1 MANKRKANVKVAPVQ
16 PQQGITPENEEK
28 LQQMQNMQAEE
39 NRQKILMQESDNK
52 MHDADSEQNAEPEN
66 RVITDADVKKAMEIL
81 QKYKQCKTN
90 LEERIIEN
98 EEWFKMQ
105 HWPMIQKQSPKKDDI
120 RPASAWL
127 FNTVI
132 NKHADIMD
140 NFPEALIL
148 PREKS
153 DETTAKVLSAIIP
166 VILQQN
172 DYEQVYSDIGWYK
185 LKAGSSVQSICWD
198 NTKLNGLG
206 DISIKKCDIINL
218 FWQSGI
224 TDIQD
229 SANVF
234 YVTLVDNDELKKMYP
249 NLTGLGNYPELDVS
263 KYVYDDQVDTTE
275 KSAVI
280 DWYYKQHISGFDKD
294 GIPQTKTILQ
304 YCKFCNGQVLFASEN
319 DPQMREEGFYKHGMY
334 PFVIDTMYPEEG
346 MLCGFSDIDVMKDC
360 QAYID
365 KMQQAILD
373 NALSNARNRAI
384 VNDASGIN
392 IDEFNDPSCTL
403 VHANGNLGENAYRPL
418 EGKTLNGIYVTVL
431 NNKIQELKDTS
442 GNTASSQGQAS
453 SVTSASGI
461 ASLQEAAGK
470 LARDS
475 NKSAYRAFARVV
487 QMVIELIRQFY
498 TEERCFR
505 IIGED
510 GEQEFVSFDNS
521 GLVPAQQGQAFD
533 IDLGNRLPIFDTE
546 IRPAKKSAYSKESQ
560 NQMALNFYSAGF
572 FAPANADAAIACL
585 NMMEFDGKEK
595 TLAQIKTNQT
605 LYAQVLQL
613 QQMVQQ
619 LTMVVDAQNGTNL
632 GGQTPDIAA
641 AASQNGTDTKGGSMQ
656 QSRGSLSTQAASTAR
671 NATSPR

>member
-1 MANKRKANVKVAPVQ
+1 MANSKRTKTKVAPVQ
-16 PQQGITPENEEK
+16 QQGITPQNMTMI
-28 LQQMQNMQAEE
+28 QQMQDMQEAE
-39 NRQKILMQESDNK
+39 NQQKILTQEADNK
-52 MHDADSEQNAEPEN
+52 QHDPDSEQTPDPQMI
-66 RVITDADVKKAMEIL
+66 VITDKDVKKAMGIL
-81 QKYKQCKTN
+81 QKYKECKAN
-90 LEERIIEN
+90 LERRIVEN

-105 HWPMIQKQSPKKDDI
+105 HWPMIQKKEQKKDDI

-127 FNTVI
+127 FNSII

-148 PREKS
+148 PRERS
-153 DETTAKVLSAIIP
+153 DEATAKTLSSVIP

-185 LKAGSSVQSICWD
+185 LKAGSSAQSICWD

-234 YVTLVDNDELKKMYP
+234 YVTLVDNDELKKNYP
-249 NLTGLGNYPELDVS
+249 NLKSLGNYPELDVN
-263 KYVYDDQVDTTE
+263 KYIYDDQVDTTE
-275 KSAVI
+275 KSAVV
-280 DWYYKQHISGFDKD
+280 DWYYKQHVSGYDKD

-319 DPQMREEGFYKHGMY
+319 DPQMREEGFYRHGMY

-373 NALSNARNRAI
+373 NALSNSRNRAI
-384 VNDASGIN
+384 FNDAAGIN
-392 IDEFNDPSCTL
+392 EKEFSDPSCTL

-418 EGKTLNGIYVTVL
+418 EGKPLNGIYVTVL

-470 LARDS
+470 LARDY
-475 NKSAYRAFARVV
+475 NKSAYRAFAHVV

-505 IIGED
+505 ITGDD
-510 GEQEFVSFDNS
+510 GEQDFVDFDNS
-521 GLVPAQQGQAFD
+521 GLLQREQGQAFE

-560 NQMALNFYSAGF
+560 NQMALNFYAAGF

-595 TLAQIKTNQT
+595 TLAQIKQNQT
-605 LYAQVLQL
+605 LFAQVMQL

-619 LTMVVDAQNGTNL
+619 LTAVVDAQNGTNL
-632 GGQTPDIAA
+632 SGQTPDVASTAA
-641 AASQNGTDTKGGSMQ
+641 MSGTDTKGGTTT
-656 QSRGSLSTQAASTAR
+656 QSRGSLTTQAASAAR

>member
-1 MANKRKANVKVAPVQ
+1 MANSKRTKTKVAPVQ
-16 PQQGITPENEEK
+16 QQGITPQNMTMI
-28 LQQMQNMQAEE
+28 QQMQDMQEAE
-39 NRQKILMQESDNK
+39 NQQKILTQEADNK
-52 MHDADSEQNAEPEN
+52 QHDPDSEQTPDPQMI
-66 RVITDADVKKAMEIL
+66 VITDKDVKKAMGIL
-81 QKYKQCKTN
+81 QKYKECKAN
-90 LEERIIEN
+90 LERRIVEN

-105 HWPMIQKQSPKKDDI
+105 HWLMIQKKEQKKDDI

-127 FNTVI
+127 FNSII

-148 PREKS
+148 PRERS
-153 DETTAKVLSAIIP
+153 DEATAKTLSSVIP

-185 LKAGSSVQSICWD
+185 LKAGSSAQSICWD

-234 YVTLVDNDELKKMYP
+234 YVTLVDNDELKKNYP
-249 NLTGLGNYPELDVS
+249 NLKSLGNYPELDVN
-263 KYVYDDQVDTTE
+263 KYIYDDQVDTTE
-275 KSAVI
+275 KSAVV
-280 DWYYKQHISGFDKD
+280 DWYYKQHVSGYDKD

-319 DPQMREEGFYKHGMY
+319 DPQMREEGFYRHGMY

-373 NALSNARNRAI
+373 NALSNSRNRAI
-384 VNDASGIN
+384 FNDAAGIN
-392 IDEFNDPSCTL
+392 EKEFSDPSCTL

-418 EGKTLNGIYVTVL
+418 EGKPLHGIYVTVL

-475 NKSAYRAFARVV
+475 NKSAYRAFAHVV

-505 IIGED
+505 ITGDD
-510 GEQEFVSFDNS
+510 GEQDFVDFDNS
-521 GLVPAQQGQAFD
+521 GLLPREQGQAFE

-560 NQMALNFYSAGF
+560 NQMALNFYAAGF

-595 TLAQIKTNQT
+595 TLAQIKQNQT
-605 LYAQVLQL
+605 LFAQVMQL

-619 LTMVVDAQNGTNL
+619 LTAVVDAQNGTNL
-632 GGQTPDIAA
+632 SGQTPDVASTAA
-641 AASQNGTDTKGGSMQ
+641 MSGTDTKGGTTT
-656 QSRGSLSTQAASTAR
+656 QSRGSLTTQAASAAR

>member
-1 MANKRKANVKVAPVQ
+1 MANSKRTKTKVAPVQ
-16 PQQGITPENEEK
+16 QQGITPQNMEMI
-28 LQQMQNMQAEE
+28 QQMQDMQAAE
-39 NRQKILMQESDNK
+39 NQQKILTQEADNK
-52 MHDADSEQNAEPEN
+52 QHDPDSEQTPDPQMI
-66 RVITDADVKKAMEIL
+66 VITDKDVKRAMGIL
-81 QKYKQCKTN
+81 QKYKECKAN
-90 LEERIIEN
+90 LEKRIIEN

-105 HWPMIQKQSPKKDDI
+105 HWPMIQKEQKKDDI

-127 FNTVI
+127 FNSII

-148 PREKS
+148 PRERS
-153 DETTAKVLSAIIP
+153 DEETAKTLSSVIP

-185 LKAGSSVQSICWD
+185 LKTGSSAQSICWD

-234 YVTLVDNDELKKMYP
+234 YVTLVDNDELKKNYP
-249 NLTGLGNYPELDVS
+249 NLKSLGNYPELDVN
-263 KYVYDDQVDTTE
+263 KYIYDDQVDTTE
-275 KSAVI
+275 KSAVV
-280 DWYYKQHISGFDKD
+280 DWYYKQHVSGYDKD

-373 NALSNARNRAI
+373 NALSNSRNRAI
-384 VNDASGIN
+384 FNDQAGIN
-392 IDEFNDPSCTL
+392 EKEFSDPSCTL

-418 EGKTLNGIYVTVL
+418 EGKPLNGIYVTVL

-505 IIGED
+505 ITGDD
-510 GEQEFVSFDNS
+510 GEQDFVSFDNS
-521 GLVPAQQGQAFD
+521 GLLPREQGKAFE

-560 NQMALNFYSAGF
+560 NQMALNFYAAGF

-595 TLAQIKTNQT
+595 TLAQIKQNQT
-605 LYAQVLQL
+605 LFAQVMQL

-619 LTMVVDAQNGTNL
+619 LTAVVDAQNGTNL
-632 GGQTPDIAA
+632 SGQTPDVASTAA
-641 AASQNGTDTKGGSMQ
+641 MSGTDTKGGTTT
-656 QSRGSLSTQAASTAR
+656 QSRGSLTTQAASAAR

>member
-1 MANKRKANVKVAPVQ
+1 MANSKRTKTKVAPVQ
-16 PQQGITPENEEK
+16 QQGITPQNMAM
-28 LQQMQNMQAEE
+28 LQQMQDMQAAE
-39 NRQKILMQESDNK
+39 NQQKILTQEADNK
-52 MHDADSEQNAEPEN
+52 QHDPDSEQTPDPQMI
-66 RVITDADVKKAMEIL
+66 VITDKDVKKAMGIL
-81 QKYKQCKTN
+81 QKYKECKAN
-90 LEERIIEN
+90 LERRIVEN

-105 HWPMIQKQSPKKDDI
+105 HWPMMQKEQKKDDI

-127 FNTVI
+127 FNSII

-148 PREKS
+148 PRERS
-153 DETTAKVLSAIIP
+153 DEATAKTLSSVIP

-172 DYEQVYSDIGWYK
+172 EYEQVYSDIGWYK
-185 LKAGSSVQSICWD
+185 LKTGSSAQSICWD

-234 YVTLVDNDELKKMYP
+234 YVTLVDNDELKKNYP
-249 NLTGLGNYPELDVS
+249 NLKSLGNYPELDVN
-263 KYVYDDQVDTTE
+263 KYIYDDQVDTIE
-275 KSAVI
+275 KSAVV
-280 DWYYKQHISGFDKD
+280 DWYYKQHVSGYDKD

-373 NALSNARNRAI
+373 NALSNSRNRAI
-384 VNDASGIN
+384 FNDQAGIN
-392 IDEFNDPSCTL
+392 EKEFSDPSCTL

-418 EGKTLNGIYVTVL
+418 EGKPLNGIYVTVL

-505 IIGED
+505 ITGDD
-510 GEQEFVSFDNS
+510 GEQDFVSFDNS
-521 GLVPAQQGQAFD
+521 GLLPREQGQAFE

-560 NQMALNFYSAGF
+560 NQMALNFYAAGF

-595 TLAQIKTNQT
+595 TLAQIKQNQT
-605 LYAQVLQL
+605 LFAQVMQL

-619 LTMVVDAQNGTNL
+619 LTAVVDAQNGTNL
-632 GGQTPDIAA
+632 SGQTPD
-641 AASQNGTDTKGGSMQ
+641 AASTAAMSGTDTKGGTTT
-656 QSRGSLSTQAASTAR
+656 QSRGSLTTQAASAAR

>member
-1 MANKRKANVKVAPVQ
+1 MANSKRTKTKVAPVQ
-16 PQQGITPENEEK
+16 QQGITPQNMTMI
-28 LQQMQNMQAEE
+28 QQMQDMQEAE
-39 NRQKILMQESDNK
+39 NQQKILTQEADNK
-52 MHDADSEQNAEPEN
+52 QHDPDSEQTPDPQMI
-66 RVITDADVKKAMEIL
+66 VITDKDVKKAMGIL
-81 QKYKQCKTN
+81 QKYKECKAN
-90 LEERIIEN
+90 LERRIVEN

-105 HWPMIQKQSPKKDDI
+105 HWPMIQKKEQKKDDI

-127 FNTVI
+127 FNSII

-148 PREKS
+148 PRERS
-153 DETTAKVLSAIIP
+153 DEATAKTLSSVIP

-185 LKAGSSVQSICWD
+185 LKAGSSAQSICWD

-234 YVTLVDNDELKKMYP
+234 YVTLVDNDELKKNYP
-249 NLTGLGNYPELDVS
+249 NLKSLGNYPELDVN
-263 KYVYDDQVDTTE
+263 KYIYDDQVDTTE
-275 KSAVI
+275 KSAVV
-280 DWYYKQHISGFDKD
+280 DWYYKQHVSGYDKD

-319 DPQMREEGFYKHGMY
+319 DPQMREEGFYRHGMY

-373 NALSNARNRAI
+373 NALSNSRNRAI
-384 VNDASGIN
+384 FNDAAGIN
-392 IDEFNDPSCTL
+392 EKEFSDPSCTL

-418 EGKTLNGIYVTVL
+418 EGKPLHGIYVTVL

-505 IIGED
+505 ITGDD
-510 GEQEFVSFDNS
+510 GEQDFVSFDNS
-521 GLVPAQQGQAFD
+521 GLLPREQGQAFE

-560 NQMALNFYSAGF
+560 NQMALNFYAAGF

-595 TLAQIKTNQT
+595 TLAQIKQNQT
-605 LYAQVLQL
+605 LFAQVMQL

-619 LTMVVDAQNGTNL
+619 LTAVVDAQNGTNL
-632 GGQTPDIAA
+632 SGQTPDVASTAA
-641 AASQNGTDTKGGSMQ
+641 MSGTDTKGGTTT
-656 QSRGSLSTQAASTAR
+656 QSRGSLTTQAASAAR

>member
-1 MANKRKANVKVAPVQ
+1 MANSKRTKVVPVQ
-16 PQQGITPENEEK
+16 QQGITPQNMTMI
-28 LQQMQNMQAEE
+28 QQMQDMQEAE
-39 NRQKILMQESDNK
+39 NQQKILTQEADNK
-52 MHDADSEQNAEPEN
+52 QHDPDSEQTPDPQMI
-66 RVITDADVKKAMEIL
+66 VITDKDVKKAMGIL
-81 QKYKQCKTN
+81 QKYKECKAN
-90 LEERIIEN
+90 LERRIVEN

-105 HWPMIQKQSPKKDDI
+105 HWPMIQKKEQKKDDI

-127 FNTVI
+127 FNSII

-148 PREKS
+148 PRERS
-153 DETTAKVLSAIIP
+153 DEATAKTLSSVIP

-185 LKAGSSVQSICWD
+185 LKAGSSAQSICWD

-234 YVTLVDNDELKKMYP
+234 YVTLVDNDELKKNYP
-249 NLTGLGNYPELDVS
+249 NLKSLGNYPELDVN
-263 KYVYDDQVDTTE
+263 KYIYDDQVDTTE
-275 KSAVI
+275 KSAVV
-280 DWYYKQHISGFDKD
+280 DWYYKQHVSGYDKD

-319 DPQMREEGFYKHGMY
+319 DPQMREEGFYRHGMY

-373 NALSNARNRAI
+373 NALSNSRNRAI
-384 VNDASGIN
+384 FNDAAGIN
-392 IDEFNDPSCTL
+392 EKEFSDPSCTL

-418 EGKTLNGIYVTVL
+418 EGKPLNGIYVTVM

-475 NKSAYRAFARVV
+475 NKSAYRAFAHVV

-505 IIGED
+505 ITGDD
-510 GEQEFVSFDNS
+510 GEQDFVSFDNS
-521 GLVPAQQGQAFD
+521 GLLPREQGQAFE

-560 NQMALNFYSAGF
+560 NQMALNFYAAGF

-595 TLAQIKTNQT
+595 TLAQIKQNQT
-605 LYAQVLQL
+605 LFAQVMQL

-619 LTMVVDAQNGTNL
+619 LTAVVDAQNGTNL
-632 GGQTPDIAA
+632 SGQTPDVASTAA
-641 AASQNGTDTKGGSMQ
+641 MSGTDTKGGTTT
-656 QSRGSLSTQAASTAR
+656 QSRGSLTTQAASAAR

>member
-1 MANKRKANVKVAPVQ
+1 MANSKRTKTKVAPVQ
-16 PQQGITPENEEK
+16 QQGITPQNMTMI
-28 LQQMQNMQAEE
+28 QQMQDMQAAE
-39 NRQKILMQESDNK
+39 NQQKILTQEADNK
-52 MHDADSEQNAEPEN
+52 QHDPDSEQTPDPQMI
-66 RVITDADVKKAMEIL
+66 VITDKDVKKAMGIL
-81 QKYKQCKTN
+81 QKYKECKAN
-90 LEERIIEN
+90 LERRIVEN

-105 HWPMIQKQSPKKDDI
+105 HWPMIQKKEQKKDDI

-127 FNTVI
+127 FNSII

-148 PREKS
+148 PRERS
-153 DETTAKVLSAIIP
+153 DEATAKTLSSVIP

-172 DYEQVYSDIGWYK
+172 NYEQVYSDIGWYK
-185 LKAGSSVQSICWD
+185 LKAGSSAQSICWD

-234 YVTLVDNDELKKMYP
+234 YVTLVDNDELKKNYP
-249 NLTGLGNYPELDVS
+249 NLKSLGNYPELDVN
-263 KYVYDDQVDTTE
+263 KYIYDDQVDTTE
-275 KSAVI
+275 KSAVV
-280 DWYYKQHISGFDKD
+280 DWYYKQHVSGYDKD

-384 VNDASGIN
+384 FNDQAVIN
-392 IDEFNDPSCTL
+392 EKEFSDPSCTI
-403 VHANGNLGENAYRPL
+403 VHANGNLGENAYRQL
-418 EGKTLNGIYVTVL
+418 EGKPLNGIYVTVL

-505 IIGED
+505 ITGDD
-510 GEQEFVSFDNS
+510 GEQDFVSFDNS
-521 GLVPAQQGQAFD
+521 GLLPREQGQAFE

-560 NQMALNFYSAGF
+560 NQMALNFYAAGF

-595 TLAQIKTNQT
+595 TLAQIKQNQT
-605 LYAQVLQL
+605 LFAQVMQL

-619 LTMVVDAQNGTNL
+619 LTAVVDAQNGTNL
-632 GGQTPDIAA
+632 SGQTPDVASKAA
-641 AASQNGTDTKGGSMQ
+641 MSGNDTKGGTTT
-656 QSRGSLSTQAASTAR
+656 QSRGSLTTQAASAAR

>member
-1 MANKRKANVKVAPVQ
+1 MANSKRTKTKVAPVQ
-16 PQQGITPENEEK
+16 QQGITPQNMEMI
-28 LQQMQNMQAEE
+28 QQMQDMQAAE
-39 NRQKILMQESDNK
+39 NQQKILTQEADNK
-52 MHDADSEQNAEPEN
+52 QHDPDSEQTPDPQMI
-66 RVITDADVKKAMEIL
+66 VITDKDVKRAMGIL
-81 QKYKQCKTN
+81 QKYKECKAN
-90 LEERIIEN
+90 LEKRIIEN

-105 HWPMIQKQSPKKDDI
+105 HWPMIQKEQKKDDI

-127 FNTVI
+127 FNSII

-148 PREKS
+148 PRERS
-153 DETTAKVLSAIIP
+153 DEETAKTLSSVIP

-185 LKAGSSVQSICWD
+185 LKTGSSAQSICWD

-234 YVTLVDNDELKKMYP
+234 YVTLVDNDELKKNYP
-249 NLTGLGNYPELDVS
+249 NLMSLGNYPELDVN
-263 KYVYDDQVDTTE
+263 KYIYDDQVDTKE
-275 KSAVI
+275 KSAVV
-280 DWYYKQHISGFDKD
+280 DWYYKQHVSGYDKD
-294 GIPQTKTILQ
+294 GIPQTKTLLQ

-373 NALSNARNRAI
+373 NALSNSRNRAI
-384 VNDASGIN
+384 FNDQAGIN
-392 IDEFNDPSCTL
+392 EKEFSDPSCTL

-418 EGKTLNGIYVTVL
+418 EGKPLNGIYVTVL
-431 NNKIQELKDTS
+431 NNKIQELKETS
-442 GNTASSQGQAS
+442 GNTASSQGQVT

-505 IIGED
+505 ITGDD
-510 GEQEFVSFDNS
+510 GEQDFVSFDNS
-521 GLVPAQQGQAFD
+521 GLLPREQGQAFE

-560 NQMALNFYSAGF
+560 NQMALNFYAAGF

-595 TLAQIKTNQT
+595 TLAQIKQNQT
-605 LYAQVLQL
+605 LFAQVMQL

-619 LTMVVDAQNGTNL
+619 LTAVVDAQNGTNL
-632 GGQTPDIAA
+632 SGQTPDVASTAA
-641 AASQNGTDTKGGSMQ
+641 MSGTDTKGGTTT
-656 QSRGSLSTQAASTAR
+656 QSRGSLTTQAASAAR

>member
-1 MANKRKANVKVAPVQ
+1 MANSKRTKTKVAPVQ
-16 PQQGITPENEEK
+16 QQGITPQNMAM
-28 LQQMQNMQAEE
+28 LQQMQDMQAAE
-39 NRQKILMQESDNK
+39 NQQKILTQEADNK
-52 MHDADSEQNAEPEN
+52 QHDPDSEQTPDPQMI
-66 RVITDADVKKAMEIL
+66 VITDKDVKKAMGIL
-81 QKYKQCKTN
+81 QKYKECKAN
-90 LEERIIEN
+90 LERRIVEN

-105 HWPMIQKQSPKKDDI
+105 HWPMMQKEQKKDDI

-127 FNTVI
+127 FNSII

-148 PREKS
+148 PRERS
-153 DETTAKVLSAIIP
+153 DEATAKTLSSVIP

-172 DYEQVYSDIGWYK
+172 EYEQVYSDIGWYK
-185 LKAGSSVQSICWD
+185 LKTGSSAQSICWD

-234 YVTLVDNDELKKMYP
+234 YVTLVDNDELKKNYP
-249 NLTGLGNYPELDVS
+249 NLKSLGNYPELDVN
-263 KYVYDDQVDTTE
+263 KYIYDDQVDTIE
-275 KSAVI
+275 KSAVV
-280 DWYYKQHISGFDKD
+280 DWYYKQHVSGYDKE

-373 NALSNARNRAI
+373 NALSNSRNRAI
-384 VNDASGIN
+384 FNDQAGIN
-392 IDEFNDPSCTL
+392 EKEFSDPSCTL

-418 EGKTLNGIYVTVL
+418 EGKPLNGIYVTVL

-505 IIGED
+505 ITGDD
-510 GEQEFVSFDNS
+510 GEQDFVSFDNS
-521 GLVPAQQGQAFD
+521 GLLPREQGQAFE

-560 NQMALNFYSAGF
+560 NQMALNFYAAGF

-595 TLAQIKTNQT
+595 TLAQIKQNQT
-605 LYAQVLQL
+605 LFAQVMQL

-619 LTMVVDAQNGTNL
+619 LTAVVDAQNGTNL
-632 GGQTPDIAA
+632 SGQTPDVASTAA
-641 AASQNGTDTKGGSMQ
+641 MSGTDTKGGTTT
-656 QSRGSLSTQAASTAR
+656 QSRGSLTTQAASAAR

>member
-1 MANKRKANVKVAPVQ
+1 MANSKRTKTKVAPVQ
-16 PQQGITPENEEK
+16 QQGITPQNMTMI
-28 LQQMQNMQAEE
+28 QQMQDMQEAE
-39 NRQKILMQESDNK
+39 NQQKILTQEADNK
-52 MHDADSEQNAEPEN
+52 QHDPDSEQTPDPQMI
-66 RVITDADVKKAMEIL
+66 VITDKDVKKAMGIL
-81 QKYKQCKTN
+81 QKYKECKAN
-90 LEERIIEN
+90 LERRIVEN

-105 HWPMIQKQSPKKDDI
+105 HWPMIQKKEQKKDDI

-127 FNTVI
+127 FNSII

-148 PREKS
+148 PRERS
-153 DETTAKVLSAIIP
+153 DEATAKTLSSVIP

-185 LKAGSSVQSICWD
+185 LKAGSSAQSICWD

-234 YVTLVDNDELKKMYP
+234 YVTLVDNDELKKNYP
-249 NLTGLGNYPELDVS
+249 NLKSLGNYPELDVN
-263 KYVYDDQVDTTE
+263 KYIYDDQVDTTK
-275 KSAVI
+275 KSAVV
-280 DWYYKQHISGFDKD
+280 DWYYKQHVSGYDKD

-319 DPQMREEGFYKHGMY
+319 DPQMREEGFYRHGMY

-373 NALSNARNRAI
+373 NALSNSRNRAI
-384 VNDASGIN
+384 FNDAAGIN
-392 IDEFNDPSCTL
+392 EKEFSDPSCTL

-418 EGKTLNGIYVTVL
+418 EGKPLHGIYVTVL

-475 NKSAYRAFARVV
+475 NKSAYRAFAHVV

-505 IIGED
+505 ITGDD
-510 GEQEFVSFDNS
+510 GEQDFVDFDNS
-521 GLVPAQQGQAFD
+521 GLLPREQGQAFE

-560 NQMALNFYSAGF
+560 NQMALNFYAAGF

-595 TLAQIKTNQT
+595 TLAQIKQNQT
-605 LYAQVLQL
+605 LFAQVMQL

-619 LTMVVDAQNGTNL
+619 LTAVVDAQNGTNL
-632 GGQTPDIAA
+632 SGQTPDVASTAA
-641 AASQNGTDTKGGSMQ
+641 MSGTDTKGGTTT
-656 QSRGSLSTQAASTAR
+656 QSRGSLTTQAASAAR

>member
-1 MANKRKANVKVAPVQ
+1 MANSKRTKTKVAPVQ
-16 PQQGITPENEEK
+16 QQGITPQNMAM
-28 LQQMQNMQAEE
+28 LQQMQDMQAAE
-39 NRQKILMQESDNK
+39 NQQKILTQEADNK
-52 MHDADSEQNAEPEN
+52 QHDPDSEQTPDPQMI
-66 RVITDADVKKAMEIL
+66 VITDKDVKKAMGIL
-81 QKYKQCKTN
+81 QKYKECKAN
-90 LEERIIEN
+90 LERRIVEN

-105 HWPMIQKQSPKKDDI
+105 HWPMMQKEQKKDDI

-127 FNTVI
+127 FNSII

-148 PREKS
+148 PRERS
-153 DETTAKVLSAIIP
+153 DEATAKTLSSVIP

-172 DYEQVYSDIGWYK
+172 EYEQVYSDIGWYK
-185 LKAGSSVQSICWD
+185 LKTGSSAQSICWD

-234 YVTLVDNDELKKMYP
+234 YVTLVDNDELKKNYP
-249 NLTGLGNYPELDVS
+249 NLKSLGNYPELDVN
-263 KYVYDDQVDTTE
+263 KYIYDDQVDTIE
-275 KSAVI
+275 KSAVV
-280 DWYYKQHISGFDKD
+280 DWYYKQHVSGYDKD

-373 NALSNARNRAI
+373 NALSNSRNRAI
-384 VNDASGIN
+384 FNDQAGIN
-392 IDEFNDPSCTL
+392 EKEFSDPSCTL

-418 EGKTLNGIYVTVL
+418 EGKPLNGIYVTVL

-505 IIGED
+505 ITGDD
-510 GEQEFVSFDNS
+510 GEQDFVSFDNS
-521 GLVPAQQGQAFD
+521 GLLPREQGQAFE

-560 NQMALNFYSAGF
+560 NQMALNFYAAGF

-595 TLAQIKTNQT
+595 TLAQIKQNQT
-605 LYAQVLQL
+605 LFAQVMQL

-619 LTMVVDAQNGTNL
+619 LTAVVDAQNGTNL
-632 GGQTPDIAA
+632 SGQTPDVASTAA
-641 AASQNGTDTKGGSMQ
+641 MSGTDTKGGTTT
-656 QSRGSLSTQAASTAR
+656 QSRGSLTTQAASAAR

>member
-1 MANKRKANVKVAPVQ
+1 MANSKRTKTKVAPVQ
-16 PQQGITPENEEK
+16 QQGITPQNMTMI
-28 LQQMQNMQAEE
+28 QQMQDMQEAE
-39 NRQKILMQESDNK
+39 NQQKILTQEADNK
-52 MHDADSEQNAEPEN
+52 QHDPDSEQTPDPQMI
-66 RVITDADVKKAMEIL
+66 VITDKDVKKAMGIL
-81 QKYKQCKTN
+81 QKYKECKAN
-90 LEERIIEN
+90 LERRIVEN

-105 HWPMIQKQSPKKDDI
+105 HWPMIQKKEQKKDDI

-127 FNTVI
+127 FNSII

-148 PREKS
+148 PRERS
-153 DETTAKVLSAIIP
+153 DEATAKTLSSVIP

-185 LKAGSSVQSICWD
+185 LKAGSSAQSICWD

-234 YVTLVDNDELKKMYP
+234 YVTLVDNDELKKNYP
-249 NLTGLGNYPELDVS
+249 NLKSLGNYQELDVN
-263 KYVYDDQVDTTE
+263 KYIYDDQVDTTE
-275 KSAVI
+275 KSAVV
-280 DWYYKQHISGFDKD
+280 DWYYKQHVSGYDKD

-319 DPQMREEGFYKHGMY
+319 DPQMREEGFYRHGMY

-373 NALSNARNRAI
+373 NALSNSRNRAI
-384 VNDASGIN
+384 FNDAAGIN
-392 IDEFNDPSCTL
+392 EKEFSDPSCTL

-418 EGKTLNGIYVTVL
+418 EGKPLHGIYVTVL

-475 NKSAYRAFARVV
+475 NKSAYRAFAHVV

-505 IIGED
+505 ITGDD
-510 GEQEFVSFDNS
+510 GEQDFVDFDNS
-521 GLVPAQQGQAFD
+521 GLLPREQGQAFE

-560 NQMALNFYSAGF
+560 NQMALNFYAAGF

-595 TLAQIKTNQT
+595 TLAQIKQNQT
-605 LYAQVLQL
+605 LFAQVMQL

-619 LTMVVDAQNGTNL
+619 LTAVVDAQNGTNL
-632 GGQTPDIAA
+632 SGQTPDVASTAA
-641 AASQNGTDTKGGSMQ
+641 MSGTDTKGGTTT
-656 QSRGSLSTQAASTAR
+656 QSRGSLTTQAASAAR

>member
-1 MANKRKANVKVAPVQ
+1 
-16 PQQGITPENEEK
+16 
-28 LQQMQNMQAEE
+28 
-39 NRQKILMQESDNK
+39 
-52 MHDADSEQNAEPEN
+52 
-66 RVITDADVKKAMEIL
+66 
-81 QKYKQCKTN
+81 
-90 LEERIIEN
+90 
-98 EEWFKMQ
+98 
-105 HWPMIQKQSPKKDDI
+105 
-120 RPASAWL
+120 
-127 FNTVI
+127 
-132 NKHADIMD
+132 
-140 NFPEALIL
+140 
-148 PREKS
+148 
-153 DETTAKVLSAIIP
+153 
-166 VILQQN
+166 
-172 DYEQVYSDIGWYK
+172 
-185 LKAGSSVQSICWD
+185 
-198 NTKLNGLG
+198 
-206 DISIKKCDIINL
+206 
-218 FWQSGI
+218 
-224 TDIQD
+224 
-229 SANVF
+229 
-234 YVTLVDNDELKKMYP
+234 
-249 NLTGLGNYPELDVS
+249 
-263 KYVYDDQVDTTE
+263 
-275 KSAVI
+275 
-280 DWYYKQHISGFDKD
+280 
-294 GIPQTKTILQ
+294 
-304 YCKFCNGQVLFASEN
+304 
-319 DPQMREEGFYKHGMY
+319 MREEGFYKHGMY

-384 VNDASGIN
+384 FNDQTGIN
-392 IDEFNDPSCTL
+392 EKEFSDPSCTL

-418 EGKTLNGIYVTVL
+418 EGKPLNGIYVTVL

-505 IIGED
+505 ITGDD
-510 GEQEFVSFDNS
+510 GEQDFVSFDNS
-521 GLVPAQQGQAFD
+521 GLLPREQGQAFE

-560 NQMALNFYSAGF
+560 NQMALNFYAAGF

-595 TLAQIKTNQT
+595 TLAQIKQNQT
-605 LYAQVLQL
+605 LFAQVMQL

-619 LTMVVDAQNGTNL
+619 LTAVVDAQNGTNL
-632 GGQTPDIAA
+632 SGQTPDVAGTAA
-641 AASQNGTDTKGGSMQ
+641 MSGSDTKGGTTT
-656 QSRGSLSTQAASTAR
+656 QSRGSLTTQAASAAR

>member
-1 MANKRKANVKVAPVQ
+1 MANSKRTKTKVAPVQ
-16 PQQGITPENEEK
+16 QQGITPQNMAM
-28 LQQMQNMQAEE
+28 LQQMQDMQAAE
-39 NRQKILMQESDNK
+39 NQQKILTQEADNK
-52 MHDADSEQNAEPEN
+52 QHDPDSEQTPDPQMI
-66 RVITDADVKKAMEIL
+66 VITDKDVKKAMGIL
-81 QKYKQCKTN
+81 QKYKECKAN
-90 LEERIIEN
+90 LERRIVEN

-105 HWPMIQKQSPKKDDI
+105 HWPMMQKEQKKDDI

-127 FNTVI
+127 FNSII

-148 PREKS
+148 PRERS
-153 DETTAKVLSAIIP
+153 DEETAKTLSSVIP

-172 DYEQVYSDIGWYK
+172 NYEQVYSDIGWYK
-185 LKAGSSVQSICWD
+185 LKTGSSAQSICWD

-234 YVTLVDNDELKKMYP
+234 YVTLVDNDELKKNYP
-249 NLTGLGNYPELDVS
+249 NLMSLGNYPELDVN
-263 KYVYDDQVDTTE
+263 KYIYDDQVDTEE
-275 KSAVI
+275 KSAVV
-280 DWYYKQHISGFDKD
+280 DWYYKQHVSGYDKD

-384 VNDASGIN
+384 FNDQTGIN
-392 IDEFNDPSCTL
+392 EKEFSDPSCTL

-418 EGKTLNGIYVTVL
+418 EGKPLNGIYVTVL

-505 IIGED
+505 ITGDD
-510 GEQEFVSFDNS
+510 GEQDFVSFDNS
-521 GLVPAQQGQAFD
+521 GLLPREQGQAFE

-560 NQMALNFYSAGF
+560 NQMALNFYAAGF

-595 TLAQIKTNQT
+595 TLAQIKQNQT
-605 LYAQVLQL
+605 LFAQVMQL

-619 LTMVVDAQNGTNL
+619 LTAVVDAQNGTNL
-632 GGQTPDIAA
+632 SGQTPDVASTAA
-641 AASQNGTDTKGGSMQ
+641 MSGTDTKGGTT
-656 QSRGSLSTQAASTAR
+656 QSRGSLTTQAASAAR

>member
-1 MANKRKANVKVAPVQ
+1 MANSKRTKTKVAPVQ
-16 PQQGITPENEEK
+16 QQGITPQNMAMI
-28 LQQMQNMQAEE
+28 QQMQDMQAAE
-39 NRQKILMQESDNK
+39 NQQKILTQEADNK
-52 MHDADSEQNAEPEN
+52 QHDPDSEQTPDPQMI
-66 RVITDADVKKAMEIL
+66 VITDKDVKRAMGIL
-81 QKYKQCKTN
+81 QKYKECKAN
-90 LEERIIEN
+90 LEKRIIEN

-105 HWPMIQKQSPKKDDI
+105 HWPMIQKEQKKDDI

-127 FNTVI
+127 FNSII

-148 PREKS
+148 PREQS
-153 DETTAKVLSAIIP
+153 DEATAKTLSSVIP

-185 LKAGSSVQSICWD
+185 LKTGSSAQSICWD

-234 YVTLVDNDELKKMYP
+234 YVTLVDNDELKKNYP
-249 NLTGLGNYPELDVS
+249 NLKSLGNYPELDVN
-263 KYVYDDQVDTTE
+263 KYIYDDQVDTTE
-275 KSAVI
+275 KSAVV
-280 DWYYKQHISGFDKD
+280 DWYYKQHVSGYDKD

-384 VNDASGIN
+384 FNDQTGIN
-392 IDEFNDPSCTL
+392 EKEFSDPSCTL

-418 EGKTLNGIYVTVL
+418 ECKPLNGIYVTVL
-431 NNKIQELKDTS
+431 NTKIQELKDTS

-505 IIGED
+505 ITGDD
-510 GEQEFVSFDNS
+510 GEQDFVSFDNS
-521 GLVPAQQGQAFD
+521 GLLPREQGQAFE

-560 NQMALNFYSAGF
+560 NQMALNFYAAGF

-595 TLAQIKTNQT
+595 TLAQIKQNQT
-605 LYAQVLQL
+605 LFAQVMQL

-619 LTMVVDAQNGTNL
+619 LTAVVDAQNGTNL
-632 GGQTPDIAA
+632 SGQTPDVAGTAA
-641 AASQNGTDTKGGSMQ
+641 MSGSDTKGGTTT
-656 QSRGSLSTQAASTAR
+656 QSRGSLTTQAASAAR

>member
-1 MANKRKANVKVAPVQ
+1 MANSKRTKTKVAPVQ
-16 PQQGITPENEEK
+16 QQGITPQNMTMI
-28 LQQMQNMQAEE
+28 QQMQDMQEAE
-39 NRQKILMQESDNK
+39 NQQKILTQEADNK
-52 MHDADSEQNAEPEN
+52 QHDPDSEQTPDPQMI
-66 RVITDADVKKAMEIL
+66 VITDKDVKKAMGIL
-81 QKYKQCKTN
+81 QKYKECKAN
-90 LEERIIEN
+90 LERRIVEN

-105 HWPMIQKQSPKKDDI
+105 HWPMIQKKEQKKDDI

-127 FNTVI
+127 FNSII

-148 PREKS
+148 PRERS
-153 DETTAKVLSAIIP
+153 DEATAKTLSSVIP

-185 LKAGSSVQSICWD
+185 LKAGSSAQSICWD

-234 YVTLVDNDELKKMYP
+234 YVTLVDNDELKKNYP
-249 NLTGLGNYPELDVS
+249 NLKSLGNYPELDVN
-263 KYVYDDQVDTTE
+263 KYIYDDQVDTTE
-275 KSAVI
+275 KSAVV
-280 DWYYKQHISGFDKD
+280 DWYYKQHVSGYDKD

-319 DPQMREEGFYKHGMY
+319 DPQMREEGFYRHGMY

-373 NALSNARNRAI
+373 NALSNSRNRAI
-384 VNDASGIN
+384 FNDAAGIN
-392 IDEFNDPSCTL
+392 EKEFSDPSCTL

-418 EGKTLNGIYVTVL
+418 EGKPLHGIYVTVL

-475 NKSAYRAFARVV
+475 NKSAYRAFAHVV

-505 IIGED
+505 ITGDD
-510 GEQEFVSFDNS
+510 GEQDFVDFDNS
-521 GLVPAQQGQAFD
+521 GSFTKRTG
-533 IDLGNRLPIFDTE
+533 
-546 IRPAKKSAYSKESQ
+546 
-560 NQMALNFYSAGF
+560 AG
-572 FAPANADAAIACL
+572 
-585 NMMEFDGKEK
+585 
-595 TLAQIKTNQT
+595 
-605 LYAQVLQL
+605 V
-613 QQMVQQ
+613 
-619 LTMVVDAQNGTNL
+619 
-632 GGQTPDIAA
+632 
-641 AASQNGTDTKGGSMQ
+641 
-656 QSRGSLSTQAASTAR
+656 
-671 NATSPR
+671 

>member
-1 MANKRKANVKVAPVQ
+1 MANSKRTKTKVAPVQ
-16 PQQGITPENEEK
+16 QQGITPQNMTMI
-28 LQQMQNMQAEE
+28 QQMQDMQEAE
-39 NRQKILMQESDNK
+39 NQQKILTQEADNK
-52 MHDADSEQNAEPEN
+52 QHDPDSEQTPDPQMI
-66 RVITDADVKKAMEIL
+66 VITDKDVKKAMGIL
-81 QKYKQCKTN
+81 QKYKECKAN
-90 LEERIIEN
+90 LERRIVEN

-105 HWPMIQKQSPKKDDI
+105 HWPMIQKKEQKKDDI

-127 FNTVI
+127 FNSII

-148 PREKS
+148 PRERS
-153 DETTAKVLSAIIP
+153 DEATAKTLSSVIP

-185 LKAGSSVQSICWD
+185 LKAGSSAQSICWD

-234 YVTLVDNDELKKMYP
+234 YVTLVDNDELKKNYP
-249 NLTGLGNYPELDVS
+249 NLKSLGNYPELDVN
-263 KYVYDDQVDTTE
+263 KYIYDDQVDTTE
-275 KSAVI
+275 KSAVV
-280 DWYYKQHISGFDKD
+280 DWYYKQHVSGYDKD

-319 DPQMREEGFYKHGMY
+319 DPQMREEGFYRHGMY

-373 NALSNARNRAI
+373 NALSNSRNRAI
-384 VNDASGIN
+384 FNDAAGIN
-392 IDEFNDPSCTL
+392 EKEFSDPSCTL

-418 EGKTLNGIYVTVL
+418 EGKPLHGIYVTVL

-475 NKSAYRAFARVV
+475 NKSAYRAFAHVV

-505 IIGED
+505 ITGDD
-510 GEQEFVSFDNS
+510 GEQDFVDFDNS
-521 GLVPAQQGQAFD
+521 GLLPREQGQAFE

-560 NQMALNFYSAGF
+560 NQMALNFYAAGF

-595 TLAQIKTNQT
+595 TLAQIKQNQT
-605 LYAQVLQL
+605 LFAQVMQL

-619 LTMVVDAQNGTNL
+619 LTAVVDAQNGTNL
-632 GGQTPDIAA
+632 SGQTPDVASTAA
-641 AASQNGTDTKGGSMQ
+641 MSGTDTKGGTTT
-656 QSRGSLSTQAASTAR
+656 QSRGSLTTQAASAAR

>member
-1 MANKRKANVKVAPVQ
+1 MANSKRTKTKVAPVQ
-16 PQQGITPENEEK
+16 QQGITPQNMAM
-28 LQQMQNMQAEE
+28 LQQMQDMQAAE
-39 NRQKILMQESDNK
+39 NQQKILTQEADNK
-52 MHDADSEQNAEPEN
+52 QHDPDSEQTPDPQMI
-66 RVITDADVKKAMEIL
+66 VITDKDVKKAMGIL
-81 QKYKQCKTN
+81 QKYKECKAN
-90 LEERIIEN
+90 LEKRIIEN

-105 HWPMIQKQSPKKDDI
+105 HWPMMQKEQKKDDI

-127 FNTVI
+127 FNSII

-148 PREKS
+148 PRERS
-153 DETTAKVLSAIIP
+153 DEATAKTLSSVIP

-185 LKAGSSVQSICWD
+185 LKTGSSAQSICWD

-234 YVTLVDNDELKKMYP
+234 YVTLVDNDELKKNYP
-249 NLTGLGNYPELDVS
+249 NIKSLGNYPELDVN
-263 KYVYDDQVDTTE
+263 KYIYDDQVDTIE
-275 KSAVI
+275 KSAVV
-280 DWYYKQHISGFDKD
+280 DWYYKQHVSGYDKD

-346 MLCGFSDIDVMKDC
+346 MLCGFSDIDVMKDG

-373 NALSNARNRAI
+373 NALSNSRNRAI
-384 VNDASGIN
+384 FNDQAGIN
-392 IDEFNDPSCTL
+392 EKEFSDPSCTL

-418 EGKTLNGIYVTVL
+418 EGKPLNGIYVTVL

-487 QMVIELIRQFY
+487 KMVIELIRQFY

-505 IIGED
+505 ITGDD
-510 GEQEFVSFDNS
+510 GEQDFVSFDNS
-521 GLVPAQQGQAFD
+521 GLLPREQGQAFE

-560 NQMALNFYSAGF
+560 NQMALNFYAAGF

-595 TLAQIKTNQT
+595 TLAQIKQNQT
-605 LYAQVLQL
+605 LFAQVMQL

-619 LTMVVDAQNGTNL
+619 LTAVVDAQNGTNL
-632 GGQTPDIAA
+632 SGQTPDVASTAA
-641 AASQNGTDTKGGSMQ
+641 MSGTDTKGGTTT
-656 QSRGSLSTQAASTAR
+656 QSRGSLTTQAASAAR

>member
-1 MANKRKANVKVAPVQ
+1 MANSKRTKTKVAPVQ
-16 PQQGITPENEEK
+16 QQGITPQNMTMI
-28 LQQMQNMQAEE
+28 QQMQDMQEAE
-39 NRQKILMQESDNK
+39 NQQKILTQEADNK
-52 MHDADSEQNAEPEN
+52 QHDPDSEQTPDPQMI
-66 RVITDADVKKAMEIL
+66 VITDKDVKKAMGIL
-81 QKYKQCKTN
+81 QKYKECKAN
-90 LEERIIEN
+90 LERRIVEN

-105 HWPMIQKQSPKKDDI
+105 HWPMIQKKEQKKDDI

-127 FNTVI
+127 FNSII

-148 PREKS
+148 PRERS
-153 DETTAKVLSAIIP
+153 DEATAKTLSSVIP

-185 LKAGSSVQSICWD
+185 LKAGSSAQSICWD

-234 YVTLVDNDELKKMYP
+234 YVTLVDNDELKKNYP
-249 NLTGLGNYPELDVS
+249 NLKSLGNYPELDVN
-263 KYVYDDQVDTTE
+263 KYIYDDQVDTTE
-275 KSAVI
+275 KSAVV
-280 DWYYKQHISGFDKD
+280 DWYYKQHVSGYDKD

-319 DPQMREEGFYKHGMY
+319 DPQMREEGFYRHGMY

-373 NALSNARNRAI
+373 NALSNSRNRAI
-384 VNDASGIN
+384 FNDAAGIN
-392 IDEFNDPSCTL
+392 EKEFSDPSCTL

-418 EGKTLNGIYVTVL
+418 EGKPLHGIYVTVL

-475 NKSAYRAFARVV
+475 NKSAYRAFAHVV

-505 IIGED
+505 ITGDD
-510 GEQEFVSFDNS
+510 GEQDFVDFDNS
-521 GLVPAQQGQAFD
+521 GLLPREQGQAFE

-560 NQMALNFYSAGF
+560 NQMALNFYAAGF

-595 TLAQIKTNQT
+595 TLAQIKQNQT
-605 LYAQVLQL
+605 LFAQVMQL
-613 QQMVQQ
+613 QQM
-619 LTMVVDAQNGTNL
+619 TAVVDAQNGTNL
-632 GGQTPDIAA
+632 SGQTPDVASTAA
-641 AASQNGTDTKGGSMQ
+641 MSGTDTKGGTTT
-656 QSRGSLSTQAASTAR
+656 QSRGSLTTQAASAAR

>member
-1 MANKRKANVKVAPVQ
+1 MANSKRTKTKVVPVQ
-16 PQQGITPENEEK
+16 QQGITPQNMTMI
-28 LQQMQNMQAEE
+28 QQMQDMQEAE
-39 NRQKILMQESDNK
+39 NQQKILTQEADNK
-52 MHDADSEQNAEPEN
+52 QHDPDSEQTPDPQMI
-66 RVITDADVKKAMEIL
+66 VITDKDVKKAMGIL
-81 QKYKQCKTN
+81 QKYKECKAN
-90 LEERIIEN
+90 LERRIVEN

-105 HWPMIQKQSPKKDDI
+105 HWPMIQKKEQKKDDI

-127 FNTVI
+127 FNSII

-148 PREKS
+148 PRERS
-153 DETTAKVLSAIIP
+153 DEATAKTLSSVIP

-185 LKAGSSVQSICWD
+185 LKAGSSAQSICWD

-234 YVTLVDNDELKKMYP
+234 YVTLVDNDELKKNYP
-249 NLTGLGNYPELDVS
+249 NLKSLGNYPELDVN
-263 KYVYDDQVDTTE
+263 KYIYDDQVDTTE
-275 KSAVI
+275 KSAVV
-280 DWYYKQHISGFDKD
+280 DWYYKQHVSGYDKD

-319 DPQMREEGFYKHGMY
+319 DPQMREEGFYRHGMY

-373 NALSNARNRAI
+373 NALSNSRNRAI
-384 VNDASGIN
+384 FNDAAGIN
-392 IDEFNDPSCTL
+392 EKEFSDPSCTL

-418 EGKTLNGIYVTVL
+418 EGKPLNGIYVTVL

-475 NKSAYRAFARVV
+475 NKSAYRAFAHVV

-505 IIGED
+505 ITGDD
-510 GEQEFVSFDNS
+510 GEQDFVSFDNS
-521 GLVPAQQGQAFD
+521 GLLPREQGQAFE

-560 NQMALNFYSAGF
+560 NQMALNFYAAGF

-595 TLAQIKTNQT
+595 TLAQIKQNQT
-605 LYAQVLQL
+605 LFAQVMQL

-619 LTMVVDAQNGTNL
+619 LTAVVDAQNGTNL
-632 GGQTPDIAA
+632 SGQTPDVASTAA
-641 AASQNGTDTKGGSMQ
+641 MSGTDTKGGTTT
-656 QSRGSLSTQAASTAR
+656 QSRGSLTTQAASVAR

>member
-1 MANKRKANVKVAPVQ
+1 MANSKRTKTKVVPVQ
-16 PQQGITPENEEK
+16 QQGITPQNMTMI
-28 LQQMQNMQAEE
+28 QQMQDMQEAE
-39 NRQKILMQESDNK
+39 NQQKILTQEADNK
-52 MHDADSEQNAEPEN
+52 QHDPDSEQTPDPQMI
-66 RVITDADVKKAMEIL
+66 VITDKDVKKAMGIL
-81 QKYKQCKTN
+81 QKYKECKAN
-90 LEERIIEN
+90 LERRIVEN

-105 HWPMIQKQSPKKDDI
+105 HWPMIQKKEQKKDDI

-127 FNTVI
+127 FNSII

-148 PREKS
+148 PRERS
-153 DETTAKVLSAIIP
+153 DEATAKTLSSVIP

-185 LKAGSSVQSICWD
+185 LKAGSSAQSICWD

-234 YVTLVDNDELKKMYP
+234 YVTLVDNDELKKNYP
-249 NLTGLGNYPELDVS
+249 NLKSLGNYPELDVN
-263 KYVYDDQVDTTE
+263 KYIYDDQVDTTE
-275 KSAVI
+275 KSAVV
-280 DWYYKQHISGFDKD
+280 DWYYKQHVSGYDKD

-319 DPQMREEGFYKHGMY
+319 DPQMREEGFYRHGMY

-373 NALSNARNRAI
+373 NALSNSRNRAI
-384 VNDASGIN
+384 FNDAAGIN
-392 IDEFNDPSCTL
+392 EKEFSDPSCTL

-418 EGKTLNGIYVTVL
+418 EGKPLNGIYVTVL

-475 NKSAYRAFARVV
+475 NKSAYRAFAHVV

-505 IIGED
+505 ITGDD
-510 GEQEFVSFDNS
+510 GEQDFVSFDNS
-521 GLVPAQQGQAFD
+521 GLLPREQGQAFE

-560 NQMALNFYSAGF
+560 NQMALNFYAAGF

-595 TLAQIKTNQT
+595 TLAQIKQNQT
-605 LYAQVLQL
+605 LFAQVMQL

-619 LTMVVDAQNGTNL
+619 LTAVVDAQNGTNL
-632 GGQTPDIAA
+632 SGQTPDVASTAA
-641 AASQNGTDTKGGSMQ
+641 MSGTDTKGGTTT
-656 QSRGSLSTQAASTAR
+656 QSRGSLTTQAASAAR

>member
-1 MANKRKANVKVAPVQ
+1 MANSKRTKTKVVPVQ
-16 PQQGITPENEEK
+16 QQGITPQNMTMI
-28 LQQMQNMQAEE
+28 QQMQDMQEAE
-39 NRQKILMQESDNK
+39 NQQKILTQEADNK
-52 MHDADSEQNAEPEN
+52 QHDPDSEQTPDPQMI
-66 RVITDADVKKAMEIL
+66 VITDKDVKKAMGIL
-81 QKYKQCKTN
+81 QKYKECKAN
-90 LEERIIEN
+90 LERRIVEN

-105 HWPMIQKQSPKKDDI
+105 HWPMIQKKEQKKDDI

-127 FNTVI
+127 FNSII

-148 PREKS
+148 PRERS
-153 DETTAKVLSAIIP
+153 DEATAKTLSSVIP

-185 LKAGSSVQSICWD
+185 LKAGSSAQSICWD

-234 YVTLVDNDELKKMYP
+234 YVTLVDNDELKKNYP
-249 NLTGLGNYPELDVS
+249 NLKSLGNYPELDVN
-263 KYVYDDQVDTTE
+263 KYIYDDQVDTTE
-275 KSAVI
+275 KSAVV
-280 DWYYKQHISGFDKD
+280 DWYYKQHVSGYDKD

-319 DPQMREEGFYKHGMY
+319 DPQMREEGFYRHGMY

-373 NALSNARNRAI
+373 NALSNSRNRAI
-384 VNDASGIN
+384 FNDAAGIN
-392 IDEFNDPSCTL
+392 EKEFSDPSCTL

-418 EGKTLNGIYVTVL
+418 EGKPLNGIYVTVL

-475 NKSAYRAFARVV
+475 NKSAYRAFAHVV

-505 IIGED
+505 ITGDD
-510 GEQEFVSFDNS
+510 GEQGFVSFDNS
-521 GLVPAQQGQAFD
+521 GLLPREQGQAFE

-560 NQMALNFYSAGF
+560 NQMALNFYAAGF

-595 TLAQIKTNQT
+595 TLAQIKQNQT
-605 LYAQVLQL
+605 LFAQVMQL

-619 LTMVVDAQNGTNL
+619 LTAVVDAQNGTNL
-632 GGQTPDIAA
+632 SGQTPDVASTAA
-641 AASQNGTDTKGGSMQ
+641 MSGTDTKGGTTT
-656 QSRGSLSTQAASTAR
+656 QSRGSLTTQAASAAR

>member
-1 MANKRKANVKVAPVQ
+1 MANSKRTKTKVAPVQ
-16 PQQGITPENEEK
+16 QQGITPQNMTMI
-28 LQQMQNMQAEE
+28 QQMQDMQAAEKQ
-39 NRQKILMQESDNK
+39 QKILTQEADNK
-52 MHDADSEQNAEPEN
+52 QHDPNSEQTPDPQMI
-66 RVITDADVKKAMEIL
+66 VITDKDVKKAMGIL
-81 QKYKQCKTN
+81 QKYKECKAN
-90 LEERIIEN
+90 LERRIVEN

-105 HWPMIQKQSPKKDDI
+105 HWPMIQKKEQKKDDI

-127 FNTVI
+127 FNSII

-148 PREKS
+148 PRERS
-153 DETTAKVLSAIIP
+153 DEATAKTLSSVIP

-185 LKAGSSVQSICWD
+185 LKAGSSAQSICWD

-234 YVTLVDNDELKKMYP
+234 YVTLVDNDELKKNYP
-249 NLTGLGNYPELDVS
+249 NLKSLGNYPELDVN
-263 KYVYDDQVDTTE
+263 KYIYDDQVDTTE
-275 KSAVI
+275 KSAVV
-280 DWYYKQHISGFDKD
+280 DWYYKQHVSGYDKD

-319 DPQMREEGFYKHGMY
+319 DPQMREEGFYRHGMY

-373 NALSNARNRAI
+373 NAMSNARNRAI
-384 VNDASGIN
+384 FNDAAGIN
-392 IDEFNDPSCTL
+392 EKEFSDPSCTM

-418 EGKTLNGIYVTVL
+418 EGKSLNGIYVTVL

-505 IIGED
+505 ITGDD
-510 GEQEFVSFDNS
+510 GEQDFVSFDNS
-521 GLVPAQQGQAFD
+521 GLLPREQGQAFE

-560 NQMALNFYSAGF
+560 NQMALNFYAAGF

-595 TLAQIKTNQT
+595 TLAQIKQNQT
-605 LYAQVLQL
+605 LFAQVMQL

-619 LTMVVDAQNGTNL
+619 LTAVVDAQNGTNL
-632 GGQTPDIAA
+632 SGQTPDVASTAA
-641 AASQNGTDTKGGSMQ
+641 MSGTDTKGGTTT
-656 QSRGSLSTQAASTAR
+656 QSRGSLTTQAASAAR

>member
-1 MANKRKANVKVAPVQ
+1 MANSKRTKTKVAPVQ
-16 PQQGITPENEEK
+16 QQGITPQNMTMIH
-28 LQQMQNMQAEE
+28 QMQDMQEAE
-39 NRQKILMQESDNK
+39 NQQKILTQEADNK
-52 MHDADSEQNAEPEN
+52 QHDPDSEQTPDPQMI
-66 RVITDADVKKAMEIL
+66 VITDKDVKKAMGIL
-81 QKYKQCKTN
+81 QKYKECKAN
-90 LEERIIEN
+90 LERRIVEN

-105 HWPMIQKQSPKKDDI
+105 HWPMIQKKEQKKDDI

-127 FNTVI
+127 FNSII

-148 PREKS
+148 PRERS
-153 DETTAKVLSAIIP
+153 DEATAKTLSSVIP

-185 LKAGSSVQSICWD
+185 LKAGSSAQSICWD

-234 YVTLVDNDELKKMYP
+234 YVTLVDNDELKKNYP
-249 NLTGLGNYPELDVS
+249 NLKSLGNYPELDVN
-263 KYVYDDQVDTTE
+263 KYIYDDQVDTTE
-275 KSAVI
+275 KSAVV
-280 DWYYKQHISGFDKD
+280 DWYYKQHVSGYDKD

-319 DPQMREEGFYKHGMY
+319 DPQMREEGFYRHGMY

-373 NALSNARNRAI
+373 NALSNSRNRAI
-384 VNDASGIN
+384 FNDAAGIN
-392 IDEFNDPSCTL
+392 EKEFSDPSCTL

-418 EGKTLNGIYVTVL
+418 EGKPLHGIYVTVL

-475 NKSAYRAFARVV
+475 NKSAYRAFAHVV

-505 IIGED
+505 ITGDD
-510 GEQEFVSFDNS
+510 GEQDFVDFDNS
-521 GLVPAQQGQAFD
+521 GLLPREQGQAFE

-560 NQMALNFYSAGF
+560 NQMALNFYAAGF

-595 TLAQIKTNQT
+595 TLAQIKQNQT
-605 LYAQVLQL
+605 LFAQVMQL

-619 LTMVVDAQNGTNL
+619 LTAVVDAQNGTNL
-632 GGQTPDIAA
+632 SGQTPDVASTAA
-641 AASQNGTDTKGGSMQ
+641 MSGTDTKGGTTT
-656 QSRGSLSTQAASTAR
+656 QSRGSLTTQAASAAR

>member
-1 MANKRKANVKVAPVQ
+1 MANSKRTKTKVAPVQ
-16 PQQGITPENEEK
+16 QQGITPQNMEMI
-28 LQQMQNMQAEE
+28 QQMQDMQAAE
-39 NRQKILMQESDNK
+39 NQQKILTQEADNK
-52 MHDADSEQNAEPEN
+52 QHDPDSEQTPDPQMI
-66 RVITDADVKKAMEIL
+66 VITDKDVKRAMGIL
-81 QKYKQCKTN
+81 QKYKECKAN
-90 LEERIIEN
+90 LEKRIIEN

-105 HWPMIQKQSPKKDDI
+105 HWPMIQKEQKKDDI

-127 FNTVI
+127 FNSII

-148 PREKS
+148 PRERS
-153 DETTAKVLSAIIP
+153 DEETAKTLSSVIP

-185 LKAGSSVQSICWD
+185 LKTGSSAQSICWD

-234 YVTLVDNDELKKMYP
+234 YVTLVDNDELKKNYP
-249 NLTGLGNYPELDVS
+249 NLKSLGNYPELDVN
-263 KYVYDDQVDTTE
+263 KYIYDDQVDTTE
-275 KSAVI
+275 KSAVV
-280 DWYYKQHISGFDKD
+280 DWYYKQHVSGYDKD

-373 NALSNARNRAI
+373 NALSNSRNRAI
-384 VNDASGIN
+384 FNDQAGIN
-392 IDEFNDPSCTL
+392 EKEFSDPSCTL

-418 EGKTLNGIYVTVL
+418 EGKPLNGIYVTVL

-505 IIGED
+505 ITGDD
-510 GEQEFVSFDNS
+510 GEQDFVSFDNS
-521 GLVPAQQGQAFD
+521 GLLPRKQGQAFE

-560 NQMALNFYSAGF
+560 NQMALNFYAAGF

-595 TLAQIKTNQT
+595 TLAQIKQNQT
-605 LYAQVLQL
+605 LFAQVMKL

-619 LTMVVDAQNGTNL
+619 LTAVVDAQNGTNL
-632 GGQTPDIAA
+632 SGQTPDVASTAA
-641 AASQNGTDTKGGSMQ
+641 MSGTDTKGGTTT
-656 QSRGSLSTQAASTAR
+656 QSRGSLTTQAASAAR

>member
-1 MANKRKANVKVAPVQ
+1 MANSKRTKTKVAPVQ
-16 PQQGITPENEEK
+16 QQGITPQNMAM
-28 LQQMQNMQAEE
+28 LQQMQDMQAAG
-39 NRQKILMQESDNK
+39 NQQKILTQEADNK
-52 MHDADSEQNAEPEN
+52 QHDPDSEQTPDPQMI
-66 RVITDADVKKAMEIL
+66 VITDKDVKKAMGIL
-81 QKYKQCKTN
+81 QKYKECKAN
-90 LEERIIEN
+90 LERRIVEN

-105 HWPMIQKQSPKKDDI
+105 HWPMMQKEQKKDDI

-127 FNTVI
+127 FNSII

-148 PREKS
+148 PRERS
-153 DETTAKVLSAIIP
+153 DEATAKTLSSVIP

-185 LKAGSSVQSICWD
+185 LKAGSSAQSICWD

-234 YVTLVDNDELKKMYP
+234 YVTLVDNDELKKNYP
-249 NLTGLGNYPELDVS
+249 NLKSLGNYPELDVN
-263 KYVYDDQVDTTE
+263 KYIYDDQVDTTE
-275 KSAVI
+275 KSAVV
-280 DWYYKQHISGFDKD
+280 DWYYKQHVSGYDKD

-373 NALSNARNRAI
+373 NALSNSRNRAI
-384 VNDASGIN
+384 FNDQAGIN
-392 IDEFNDPSCTL
+392 EKEFSNPSCTL
-403 VHANGNLGENAYRPL
+403 VHANGNLGENAYRQL
-418 EGKTLNGIYVTVL
+418 EGKPLNGIYVTVL

-505 IIGED
+505 ITGDD
-510 GEQEFVSFDNS
+510 GEQDFVSFDNS
-521 GLVPAQQGQAFD
+521 GLLPREQGQAFE

-560 NQMALNFYSAGF
+560 NQMALNFYAAGF

-595 TLAQIKTNQT
+595 TLAQIKQNQT
-605 LYAQVLQL
+605 LFAQVMQL

-619 LTMVVDAQNGTNL
+619 LTAVVDAQNGTNL
-632 GGQTPDIAA
+632 SGQTPDVASTAA
-641 AASQNGTDTKGGSMQ
+641 MSGTDTKGGTTT
-656 QSRGSLSTQAASTAR
+656 QSRGSLTTQAASAAR

>member
-1 MANKRKANVKVAPVQ
+1 MANSKRTKTKVAPVQ
-16 PQQGITPENEEK
+16 QQGITPQNMAM
-28 LQQMQNMQAEE
+28 LQQMQDMQAAE
-39 NRQKILMQESDNK
+39 NQQKILTQEADNK
-52 MHDADSEQNAEPEN
+52 QHDPDSEQTPDPQMI
-66 RVITDADVKKAMEIL
+66 VITDKDVKKAMGIL
-81 QKYKQCKTN
+81 QKYKECKAN
-90 LEERIIEN
+90 LERRIVEN

-105 HWPMIQKQSPKKDDI
+105 HWPMMQKEQKKDDI

-127 FNTVI
+127 FNSII

-148 PREKS
+148 PRERS
-153 DETTAKVLSAIIP
+153 DEATAKTLSSVIP

-172 DYEQVYSDIGWYK
+172 EYEQVYSDIGWYK
-185 LKAGSSVQSICWD
+185 LKTGSSAQSICWD

-234 YVTLVDNDELKKMYP
+234 YVTLVDNDELKKNYP
-249 NLTGLGNYPELDVS
+249 NLKSLGNYPELDVN
-263 KYVYDDQVDTTE
+263 KYIYDDQVDTIE
-275 KSAVI
+275 KSAVV
-280 DWYYKQHISGFDKD
+280 DWYYKQHVSGYDKD

-373 NALSNARNRAI
+373 NALSNSRNRAI
-384 VNDASGIN
+384 FNDQAGIN
-392 IDEFNDPSCTL
+392 EKEFSDPSCTL

-418 EGKTLNGIYVTVL
+418 EGKPLNGIYVTVL

-505 IIGED
+505 ITGDD
-510 GEQEFVSFDNS
+510 GEQDFVSFDNS
-521 GLVPAQQGQAFD
+521 GLLPREQGQAFE

-560 NQMALNFYSAGF
+560 NQMALNFYAAGF
-572 FAPANADAAIACL
+572 FAPAHADAAIACL

-595 TLAQIKTNQT
+595 TLAQIKQNQT
-605 LYAQVLQL
+605 LFAQVMQL

-619 LTMVVDAQNGTNL
+619 LTAVVDAQNGTNL
-632 GGQTPDIAA
+632 SGQTPDVASTAA
-641 AASQNGTDTKGGSMQ
+641 MSGTDTKGGTTT
-656 QSRGSLSTQAASTAR
+656 QSRGSLTTQAASAAR

>member
-1 MANKRKANVKVAPVQ
+1 MANSKRTKTKVAPVQ
-16 PQQGITPENEEK
+16 QQGITPQNMTMI
-28 LQQMQNMQAEE
+28 QQMQDMQAAE
-39 NRQKILMQESDNK
+39 NQQKILTQEADNK
-52 MHDADSEQNAEPEN
+52 QHDPDSEQTPDPQMI
-66 RVITDADVKKAMEIL
+66 VITDKDVKKAMGIL
-81 QKYKQCKTN
+81 QKYKECKAN
-90 LEERIIEN
+90 LERRIVEN

-105 HWPMIQKQSPKKDDI
+105 HWPMIQKKEQKKDDI

-127 FNTVI
+127 FNSII

-148 PREKS
+148 PRERS
-153 DETTAKVLSAIIP
+153 DEATAKTLSSVIP

-172 DYEQVYSDIGWYK
+172 EYEQVYSDIGWYK
-185 LKAGSSVQSICWD
+185 LKAGSSAQSICWD

-234 YVTLVDNDELKKMYP
+234 YVTLVDNDELKKNYP
-249 NLTGLGNYPELDVS
+249 NLKSLGNYPELDVNR
-263 KYVYDDQVDTTE
+263 YIYDDQVDTTE
-275 KSAVI
+275 KSAVV
-280 DWYYKQHISGFDKD
+280 DWYYKQHVSGYDKD

-319 DPQMREEGFYKHGMY
+319 DPQMREEGFYRHGMY

-373 NALSNARNRAI
+373 NALSNSRNRAI
-384 VNDASGIN
+384 FNDAAGIN
-392 IDEFNDPSCTL
+392 EKEFSDPSCTM

-418 EGKTLNGIYVTVL
+418 EGKPLNGIYVTVL

-505 IIGED
+505 ITGDD
-510 GEQEFVSFDNS
+510 GEQDFVSFDNS
-521 GLVPAQQGQAFD
+521 GLLPREQGQAFE

-560 NQMALNFYSAGF
+560 NQMALNFYAAGF

-595 TLAQIKTNQT
+595 TLAQIKQNQT
-605 LYAQVLQL
+605 LFAQVMQL

-619 LTMVVDAQNGTNL
+619 LTAVVDAQNGTNL
-632 GGQTPDIAA
+632 SGQTPDVASTAA
-641 AASQNGTDTKGGSMQ
+641 MSGTDTKGGTTT
-656 QSRGSLSTQAASTAR
+656 QSRGSLTTQAASAAR

>member
-1 MANKRKANVKVAPVQ
+1 MANSKRTKTKVAPVQ
-16 PQQGITPENEEK
+16 QQGITPQNMTMI
-28 LQQMQNMQAEE
+28 QQMQDMQEAE
-39 NRQKILMQESDNK
+39 NQQKILTQEADNK
-52 MHDADSEQNAEPEN
+52 QHDPDSEQTPDPQMI
-66 RVITDADVKKAMEIL
+66 VITDKDVKKAMGIL
-81 QKYKQCKTN
+81 QKYKECKAN
-90 LEERIIEN
+90 LERRIVEN

-105 HWPMIQKQSPKKDDI
+105 HWPMIQKKEQKKDDI

-127 FNTVI
+127 FNSII
-132 NKHADIMD
+132 NNHADIMD

-148 PREKS
+148 PRERS
-153 DETTAKVLSAIIP
+153 DEATAKTLSSVIP

-185 LKAGSSVQSICWD
+185 LKAGSSAQSICWD

-234 YVTLVDNDELKKMYP
+234 YVTLVDNDELKKNYP
-249 NLTGLGNYPELDVS
+249 NLKSLGNYPELDVN
-263 KYVYDDQVDTTE
+263 KYIYDDQVDTTE
-275 KSAVI
+275 KSAVV
-280 DWYYKQHISGFDKD
+280 DWYYKQHVSGYDKD

-319 DPQMREEGFYKHGMY
+319 DPQMREEGFYRHGMY

-373 NALSNARNRAI
+373 NALSNSRNRAI
-384 VNDASGIN
+384 FNDAAGIN
-392 IDEFNDPSCTL
+392 EKEFSDPSCTL

-418 EGKTLNGIYVTVL
+418 EGKPLHGIYVTVL

-475 NKSAYRAFARVV
+475 NKSAYRAFAHVV

-505 IIGED
+505 ITGDD
-510 GEQEFVSFDNS
+510 GEQDFVDFDNS
-521 GLVPAQQGQAFD
+521 GLLPREQGQAFE

-560 NQMALNFYSAGF
+560 NQMALNFYAAGF

-595 TLAQIKTNQT
+595 TLAQIKQNQT
-605 LYAQVLQL
+605 LFAQVMQL

-619 LTMVVDAQNGTNL
+619 LTAVVDAQNGTNL
-632 GGQTPDIAA
+632 SGQTPDVASTAA
-641 AASQNGTDTKGGSMQ
+641 MSGTDTKGGTTT
-656 QSRGSLSTQAASTAR
+656 QSRGSLTTQAASAAR

>member
-1 MANKRKANVKVAPVQ
+1 MANSKRTKTKVAPVQ
-16 PQQGITPENEEK
+16 QQGITPQNMAMI
-28 LQQMQNMQAEE
+28 QQMQDMQAAE
-39 NRQKILMQESDNK
+39 NQQKILTQEADNK
-52 MHDADSEQNAEPEN
+52 QHDPDSEQTPDPQMI
-66 RVITDADVKKAMEIL
+66 VITDKDVKRAMGIL
-81 QKYKQCKTN
+81 QKYKECKAN
-90 LEERIIEN
+90 LEKRIIEN

-105 HWPMIQKQSPKKDDI
+105 HWPMIQKEQKKDDI

-127 FNTVI
+127 FNSII

-148 PREKS
+148 PRERS
-153 DETTAKVLSAIIP
+153 DEETAKTLSSVIP

-185 LKAGSSVQSICWD
+185 LKTGSSAQSICWD

-234 YVTLVDNDELKKMYP
+234 YVTLVDNDELKKNYP
-249 NLTGLGNYPELDVS
+249 NLMSLGNYPELDVN
-263 KYVYDDQVDTTE
+263 KYIYDDQVDTKE
-275 KSAVI
+275 KSAVV
-280 DWYYKQHISGFDKD
+280 DWYYKQHVSGYDKD
-294 GIPQTKTILQ
+294 GIPQTKTLLQ

-373 NALSNARNRAI
+373 NALSNSRNRAI
-384 VNDASGIN
+384 FNDQAGIN
-392 IDEFNDPSCTL
+392 EKEFSDPSCTL

-418 EGKTLNGIYVTVL
+418 EGKPLNGIYVTVL

-505 IIGED
+505 ITGDD
-510 GEQEFVSFDNS
+510 GEQDFVSFDNS
-521 GLVPAQQGQAFD
+521 GLLPREQGQAFE

-560 NQMALNFYSAGF
+560 NQMALNFYAAGF

-595 TLAQIKTNQT
+595 TLAQIKQNQT
-605 LYAQVLQL
+605 LFAQVMQL

-619 LTMVVDAQNGTNL
+619 LTAVVDAQNGTNL
-632 GGQTPDIAA
+632 SGQTPDVASTAA
-641 AASQNGTDTKGGSMQ
+641 MSGTDTKGGTTT
-656 QSRGSLSTQAASTAR
+656 QSRGSLTTQAASAAR

>member
-1 MANKRKANVKVAPVQ
+1 MANSKRTKTKVAPVQ
-16 PQQGITPENEEK
+16 QQGITPQNMAM
-28 LQQMQNMQAEE
+28 LQQMQDMQAAE
-39 NRQKILMQESDNK
+39 NQQKILTQEADNK
-52 MHDADSEQNAEPEN
+52 QHDPDSEQTPDPQMI
-66 RVITDADVKKAMEIL
+66 VITDKDVKKAMGIL
-81 QKYKQCKTN
+81 QKYKECKAN
-90 LEERIIEN
+90 LERRIVEN

-105 HWPMIQKQSPKKDDI
+105 QKEQKKDDI

-127 FNTVI
+127 FNSII

-148 PREKS
+148 PRERS
-153 DETTAKVLSAIIP
+153 DEATAKTLSSVIP

-172 DYEQVYSDIGWYK
+172 EYEQVYSDIGWYK
-185 LKAGSSVQSICWD
+185 LKTGSSAQSICWD

-234 YVTLVDNDELKKMYP
+234 YVTLVDNDELKKNYP
-249 NLTGLGNYPELDVS
+249 NLKSLGNYPELDVN
-263 KYVYDDQVDTTE
+263 KYIYDDQVDTIE
-275 KSAVI
+275 KSAVV
-280 DWYYKQHISGFDKD
+280 DWYYKQHVSGYDKD

-373 NALSNARNRAI
+373 NALSNSRNRAI
-384 VNDASGIN
+384 FNDQAGIN
-392 IDEFNDPSCTL
+392 EKEFSDPSCTL

-418 EGKTLNGIYVTVL
+418 EGKPLNGIYVTVL

-505 IIGED
+505 ITGDD
-510 GEQEFVSFDNS
+510 GEQDFVSFDNS
-521 GLVPAQQGQAFD
+521 GLLPREQGQAFE

-560 NQMALNFYSAGF
+560 NQMALNFYAAGF

-595 TLAQIKTNQT
+595 TLAQIKQNQT
-605 LYAQVLQL
+605 LFAQVMQL

-619 LTMVVDAQNGTNL
+619 LTAVVDAQNGTNL
-632 GGQTPDIAA
+632 SGQTPDVASTAA
-641 AASQNGTDTKGGSMQ
+641 MSGTDTKGGTTT
-656 QSRGSLSTQAASTAR
+656 QSRGSLTTQAASAAR

>member
-1 MANKRKANVKVAPVQ
+1 MANSKRTKTKVAPVQ
-16 PQQGITPENEEK
+16 QQGITPQNMAM
-28 LQQMQNMQAEE
+28 LQQMQDMQAAE
-39 NRQKILMQESDNK
+39 NQQKILTQEADNK
-52 MHDADSEQNAEPEN
+52 QHDPDSEQTPDPQMI
-66 RVITDADVKKAMEIL
+66 VITDKDVKKAMGIL
-81 QKYKQCKTN
+81 QKYKECKAN
-90 LEERIIEN
+90 LERRIVEN

-105 HWPMIQKQSPKKDDI
+105 HWPMMQKEQKKDDI

-127 FNTVI
+127 FNSII

-148 PREKS
+148 PRERS
-153 DETTAKVLSAIIP
+153 DEATAKTLSSVIP

-172 DYEQVYSDIGWYK
+172 EYEQVYSDIGWYK
-185 LKAGSSVQSICWD
+185 LKTGSSAQSICWD

-234 YVTLVDNDELKKMYP
+234 YVTLVDNDELKKNYP
-249 NLTGLGNYPELDVS
+249 NLKSLGNYPELDVN
-263 KYVYDDQVDTTE
+263 KYIYDDQVDTIE
-275 KSAVI
+275 KSAVVA
-280 DWYYKQHISGFDKD
+280 WYYKQHVSGYDKD

-373 NALSNARNRAI
+373 NALSNSRNRAI
-384 VNDASGIN
+384 FNDQAGIN
-392 IDEFNDPSCTL
+392 EKEFSDPSCTL

-418 EGKTLNGIYVTVL
+418 EGKPLNGIYVTVL

-505 IIGED
+505 ITGDD
-510 GEQEFVSFDNS
+510 GEQDFVSFDNS
-521 GLVPAQQGQAFD
+521 GLLPREQGQAFE

-560 NQMALNFYSAGF
+560 NQMALNFYAAGF

-595 TLAQIKTNQT
+595 TLAQIKQNQT
-605 LYAQVLQL
+605 LFAQVMQL

-619 LTMVVDAQNGTNL
+619 LTAVVDAQNGTNL
-632 GGQTPDIAA
+632 SGQTPDVASTAA
-641 AASQNGTDTKGGSMQ
+641 MSGTDTKGGTTT
-656 QSRGSLSTQAASTAR
+656 QSRGSLTTQAASAAR

>member
-1 MANKRKANVKVAPVQ
+1 MANSKRTKTKVAPVQ
-16 PQQGITPENEEK
+16 QQGITPQNMTMI
-28 LQQMQNMQAEE
+28 QQMQDMQAAE
-39 NRQKILMQESDNK
+39 NQQKILTQEADNK
-52 MHDADSEQNAEPEN
+52 QHDPNSEQTPDPQMI
-66 RVITDADVKKAMEIL
+66 VITDKDVKKAMGIL
-81 QKYKQCKTN
+81 QKYKECKAN
-90 LEERIIEN
+90 LERRIVEN

-105 HWPMIQKQSPKKDDI
+105 HWPMIQKKEQKKDDI

-127 FNTVI
+127 FNSII

-148 PREKS
+148 PRERS
-153 DETTAKVLSAIIP
+153 DEATAKTLSSVIP

-185 LKAGSSVQSICWD
+185 LKAGSSAQSICWD

-234 YVTLVDNDELKKMYP
+234 YVTLVDNDELKKNYP
-249 NLTGLGNYPELDVS
+249 NLKSLGNYPELDVN
-263 KYVYDDQVDTTE
+263 KYIYDDQVDTTE
-275 KSAVI
+275 KSAVV
-280 DWYYKQHISGFDKD
+280 DWYYKQHVSGYDKD

-319 DPQMREEGFYKHGMY
+319 DPQMREEGFYRHGMY

-373 NALSNARNRAI
+373 NAMSNARNRAI
-384 VNDASGIN
+384 FNDAAGIN
-392 IDEFNDPSCTL
+392 EKEFSDPSCTM

-418 EGKTLNGIYVTVL
+418 EGKSLNGIYVTVL

-505 IIGED
+505 ITGDD
-510 GEQEFVSFDNS
+510 GEQDFVSFDNS
-521 GLVPAQQGQAFD
+521 GLLPREQGQAFE

-560 NQMALNFYSAGF
+560 NQMALNFYAAGF

-595 TLAQIKTNQT
+595 TLAQIKQNQT
-605 LYAQVLQL
+605 LFAQVMQL

-619 LTMVVDAQNGTNL
+619 LTAVVDAQNGTNL
-632 GGQTPDIAA
+632 SGQTPDVASTAA
-641 AASQNGTDTKGGSMQ
+641 MSGTDTKGGTTT
-656 QSRGSLSTQAASTAR
+656 QSRGSLTTQAASAAR